1 MRKTSDEGMRV
12 LAVGEILWD
21 IFDGT
26 EILGG
31 AALNFSANIQ
41 RLGGEATLITGVGAD
56 DRGHRATNAMKR
68 LGLSTDAVQIVA
80 GEATGIALVQS
91 NPRGETT
98 FHIPRPAAFDRFDPR
113 APSISADAQGPIDWI
128 YFGTLLQTEPEME
141 AFIAE
146 LIRTRPNARCFYD
159 LNLRTGHWN
168 YELVQRLSH
177 RCHAMKLNLDEAKIL
192 SGLGRP
198 SSRTFDLRSF
208 CQQWASEYGIDTMCV
223 TLGAEG
229 CLIYSSNSVDTH
241 SGFPIEVHDTVG
253 AGDAFAA
260 AFLHGYHSKWL
271 TEDIARFANAAGA
284 LVASRPG
291 ATPEWTYGDCT
302 HIVQQFTS

>member
-1 MRKTSDEGMRV
+1 MRNTTGEGIRV

-31 AALNFSANIQ
+31 ASLNFSANIQ
-41 RLGGEATLITGVGAD
+41 RLGGAATLITGVGAD
-56 DRGHRATNAMKR
+56 DRGYRAIDAMKL
-68 LGLSTDAVQIVA
+68 LGLSTKAVQIVP
-80 GEATGIALVQS
+80 GEATGIALVES
-91 NPRGETT
+91 TPSGETT
-98 FHIPRPAAFDRFDPR
+98 FHIPRPVAFDRIDTSTS
-113 APSISADAQGPIDWI
+113 SISAETLRLIEWI
-128 YFGTLLQTEPEME
+128 YFGTLLQTEPALED
-141 AFIAE
+141 FIAE
-146 LIRTRPNARCFYD
+146 LIYTQPNVRCFYD

-168 YELVQRLSH
+168 YALVQRLSH
-177 RCHAMKLNLDEAKIL
+177 RCHVMKLNLDEAKIL
-192 SGLGRP
+192 SGLAHP
-198 SSRTFDLRSF
+198 SSQTFDLTSF
-208 CQQWASEYGIDTMCV
+208 CQQWTSEYDIDTMCV

-229 CLIYSSNSVDTH
+229 CLIYSSGSVDTH
-241 SGFPIEVHDTVG
+241 SGFSIEVHDTVG

-291 ATPEWTYGDCT
+291 ATPEWTYGDCN
-302 HIVQQFTS
+302 HIAQQ

>member
-1 MRKTSDEGMRV
+1 MTNAAEEAIRV

-41 RLGGEATLITGVGAD
+41 RLGGAATLISGVGAD
-56 DRGHRATNAMKR
+56 DRGYRAIDDMKN
-68 LGLSTDAVQIVA
+68 LGLSTEAVQAVA
-80 GEATGIALVQS
+80 GVATGIALVQS
-91 NPRGETT
+91 DRSGDTT
-98 FHIPRPAAFDRFDPR
+98 FHIPRPAAFDRIDLN
-113 APSISADAQGPIDWI
+113 ASSITVDAMGFIDWI
-128 YFGTLLQTEPEME
+128 YFGTLLQTEPPLE

-146 LIRTRPNARCFYD
+146 LIHSQPRARCFYD

-177 RCHAMKLNLDEAKIL
+177 RCNVMKLNLDEAKTL
-192 SGLGRP
+192 SELSCFR
-198 SSRTFDLRSF
+198 SQTFDLVTF
-208 CQQWASEYGIDTMCV
+208 CRQWASEYDIEAMCV
-223 TLGAEG
+223 TLSADG
-229 CLIYSSNSVDTH
+229 CLIYNNGSADTYN
-241 SGFPIEVHDTVG
+241 GFPVEVHDTVG

-260 AFLHGYHSKWL
+260 AFLHGYHSNWP
-271 TEDIARFANAAGA
+271 TENIASFANAAGA

-291 ATPEWTYGDCT
+291 ATPEWTYGDCNSLA
-302 HIVQQFTS
+302 QQLTR